1 MGTHDVNND
10 VQVRSASDTVTSLKI
25 VPQKQYGLWGGTAL
39 VLVLMYFIIRAFAV
53 NPAFEW
59 DVARSYMFHPSIMH
73 GLYNTLLLTVIIM
86 ITATILGTI
95 IAIMRVSRSEILNG
109 FAGAYVW
116 FFRGVP
122 ALIQLIFWF
131 NLSLLVSNISVNL
144 PFVGEVFS
152 VRTNDFMTPFFSA
165 IVALALCEAGYMAE
179 IIRAGIKSVPSG
191 QAEAAT
197 ALGMPYRMILKR
209 ITLPQAMR
217 FVVPPTGNEAINLLK
232 MTSLV
237 TFIAVDD
244 LFYSAQSIYARTFET
259 IPLLIVVSTWYLAVV
274 SIMSVGQYFLE
285 RYFGRSDKP
294 NETLFDTWIRA
305 IFGRKNR
312 SDADV

>member
-1 MGTHDVNND
+1 MSMADPPPPDATMAIAD
-10 VQVRSASDTVTSLKI
+10 QVARLKV
-25 VPQKQYGLWGGTAL
+25 VPQRQYGIWIGTMLAL
-39 VLVLMYFIIRAFAV
+39 VLAGLIIRAFAI
-53 NPAFEW
+53 NPAFDW
-59 DVARSYMFHPSIMH
+59 DTAFRYVFHPPILR
-73 GLYNTLLLTVIIM
+73 GLGTTLLLTVVIM
-86 ITATILGTI
+86 AVSIVVGTV
-95 IAIMRVSRSEILNG
+95 IAIMRVSPSPILRT
-109 FAGAYVW
+109 FAGVYVW

-131 NLSLLVSNISVNL
+131 NLSLLMREISLTL
-144 PFVGEVFS
+144 PFVGPIFS
-152 VRTNDFMTPFFSA
+152 VRTNDLMTPFLSA
-165 IVALALCEAGYMAE
+165 VVALSLCEAGYMAE

-191 QAEAAT
+191 QAEAAS

-259 IPLLIVVSTWYLAVV
+259 IPLLIVVAFWYLAVV
-274 SIMSVGQYFLE
+274 SIMSVGQHFLE
-285 RYFGRSDKP
+285 RHFGRSDKREDSILTDIMR
-294 NETLFDTWIRA
+294 NVALWR
-305 IFGRKNR
+305 RRR
-312 SDADV
+312 SHV